1 MKIIKNGRE
10 YNSGKAT
17 CFNCGSEL
25 EYEKHDISIRD
36 MVYSCDYDGNYIY
49 ESCKV
54 ITCPVCNHSVCLGIA

>member
-25 EYEKHDISIRD
+25 EYEKHDISIRE
-36 MVYSCDYDGNYIY
+36 MLYSCDYDGNFIY
-49 ESCKV
+49 EPCKV
-54 ITCPVCNHSVCLGIA
+54 IICPVCNHSVCLGIA